1 MQARPDFRPRT
12 FARRGATS
20 GNLARRPIRR
30 TLSRRRRVAC
40 RLRGAGVAGVV
51 EVEDVAELVRD
62 RIRVVSGVV
71 GELMIAPERRPLRL
85 VARVAGG
92 RCAPE
97 NDLAIA
103 QDLG

>member
-71 GELMIAPERRPLRL
+71 GGADDRPREAAPEAEGSRT
-85 VARVAGG
+85 
-92 RCAPE
+92 
-97 NDLAIA
+97 
-103 QDLG
+103 